1 MLNPDTAP
9 YVNSYFLPS
18 FEAAAQSFKVAPI
31 LARVHSDAEIETV
44 INLLGKEPGG
54 GLIVMPDN
62 FMDIHRAAIILQVA
76 RNNIPAVYQL
86 AVFVRDGGLLPYGAD
101 FRDIFVRAA
110 PTKRDAAS
118 RSIKP
123 QTIMCCA
130 VACVMLAACQ
140 SVSDAKQNSRMRS
153 GTVSAAAIDSA
164 VRLAINGRSSFT
176 MGAFLHRC

>member
-1 MLNPDTAP
+1 MFNPDTAP

-31 LARVHSDAEIETV
+31 LARVHSDAEIEPV

-101 FRDIFVRAA
+101 FRDIFARAA
-110 PTKRDAAS
+110 PYVDRILRGAQPEELPVQMPSKFVMALNAKTAKALGL
-118 RSIKP
+118 
-123 QTIMCCA
+123 TISPG
-130 VACVMLAACQ
+130 VF
-140 SVSDAKQNSRMRS
+140 
-153 GTVSAAAIDSA
+153 AIADE
-164 VRLAINGRSSFT
+164 VIE
-176 MGAFLHRC
+176 